1 MFPMMASRTTAQP
14 AATTDQPSG
23 LLARMVPPMPGSALW
38 GWLGPLLV
46 TAFGAFLRFNQLNV
60 PDKVIFDETYYVP
73 DALGILRY
81 GVEHNYV
88 SARNSLLVRG
98 NTHIFS
104 TGGEFVVHPP
114 VGKLFIAFG
123 EWTFGVNSFGWRF
136 AAALIGS
143 LAILLLARI
152 ARRMTRSTLLGCIAG
167 LLMALDGLE
176 FVMSRTAL
184 LDIFLMFWV
193 LAAFGCL
200 VVDRDVTRARLAAA
214 VDGAFGGTAR
224 GASPSA
230 DLAAAE
236 PGRPAGSRRPGNRW
250 PGIQWRHIPWWRV
263 GAGACIGLALA
274 SKWDAIWYVL
284 GLGALVIAWD
294 IGARRAAGLPN
305 DFAGTLRR
313 HRWMPVW
320 FGALPVAVYLIT
332 WSGWFFTSTGY
343 DRQWAGQNG
352 IHIPVISALASF
364 VQYQKQMLQ
373 FHLGL
378 TTHHPYQSQPWTW
391 LVMSRPVAFFWQC
404 PAGGTHGA
412 CASSKAQEVLAIGTP
427 LIWWASI
434 ATLLVCVAWWLTR
447 RDWRAGALLLAVA
460 VGWLPWFWFALHD
473 HRTEF
478 FFYALEFE
486 PYLILSITL
495 CLGLIIGPA
504 RASAMR
510 RTVGSAVVGAYL
522 LGVLL
527 NFAYL
532 YPVLT
537 AKIIPYTSWLSHM
550 WYHGWI

>member
-136 AAALIGS
+136 ASALIGS

-214 VDGAFGGTAR
+214 VDGAFGGAAR
-224 GASPSA
+224 GASPTA

-236 PGRPAGSRRPGNRW
+236 PGRRPD
-250 PGIQWRHIPWWRV
+250 PG
-263 GAGACIGLALA
+263 G
-274 SKWDAIWYVL
+274 
-284 GLGALVIAWD
+284 
-294 IGARRAAGLPN
+294 
-305 DFAGTLRR
+305 
-313 HRWMPVW
+313 PV
-320 FGALPVAVYLIT
+320 
-332 WSGWFFTSTGY
+332 TGG
-343 DRQWAGQNG
+343 R
-352 IHIPVISALASF
+352 
-364 VQYQKQMLQ
+364 
-373 FHLGL
+373 
-378 TTHHPYQSQPWTW
+378 
-391 LVMSRPVAFFWQC
+391 
-404 PAGGTHGA
+404 
-412 CASSKAQEVLAIGTP
+412 ASSGGASPGGG
-427 LIWWASI
+427 WAP
-434 ATLLVCVAWWLTR
+434 
-447 RDWRAGALLLAVA
+447 G
-460 VGWLPWFWFALHD
+460 
-473 HRTEF
+473 
-478 FFYALEFE
+478 
-486 PYLILSITL
+486 
-495 CLGLIIGPA
+495 
-504 RASAMR
+504 RASAWPWR
-510 RTVGSAVVGAYL
+510 RSGTRSGTCS
-522 LGVLL
+522 
-527 NFAYL
+527 
-532 YPVLT
+532 
-537 AKIIPYTSWLSHM
+537 
-550 WYHGWI
+550 GWAPW

>member
-1 MFPMMASRTTAQP
+1 MCPMMASRTTAQP

-98 NTHIFS
+98 NTHIFT

-214 VDGAFGGTAR
+214 VDGARAAR
-224 GASPSA
+224 GRATQT
-230 DLAAAE
+230 
-236 PGRPAGSRRPGNRW
+236 W
-250 PGIQWRHIPWWRV
+250 PPR
-263 GAGACIGLALA
+263 
-274 SKWDAIWYVL
+274 
-284 GLGALVIAWD
+284 
-294 IGARRAAGLPN
+294 
-305 DFAGTLRR
+305 
-313 HRWMPVW
+313 
-320 FGALPVAVYLIT
+320 
-332 WSGWFFTSTGY
+332 
-343 DRQWAGQNG
+343 AGQAG
-352 IHIPVISALASF
+352 RIP
-364 VQYQKQMLQ
+364 
-373 FHLGL
+373 
-378 TTHHPYQSQPWTW
+378 
-391 LVMSRPVAFFWQC
+391 
-404 PAGGTHGA
+404 
-412 CASSKAQEVLAIGTP
+412 E
-427 LIWWASI
+427 
-434 ATLLVCVAWWLTR
+434 
-447 RDWRAGALLLAVA
+447 
-460 VGWLPWFWFALHD
+460 
-473 HRTEF
+473 
-478 FFYALEFE
+478 
-486 PYLILSITL
+486 
-495 CLGLIIGPA
+495 A
-504 RASAMR
+504 R
-510 RTVGSAVVGAYL
+510 
-522 LGVLL
+522 
-527 NFAYL
+527 
-532 YPVLT
+532 
-537 AKIIPYTSWLSHM
+537 
-550 WYHGWI
+550 

>member
-1 MFPMMASRTTAQP
+1 MMASRTTAQP

-136 AAALIGS
+136 ASALIGS

-167 LLMALDGLE
+167 LLLALDGLE

-214 VDGAFGGTAR
+214 VDGAFGGAAR
-224 GASPSA
+224 GASPTA

-250 PGIQWRHIPWWRV
+250 PGIQWRRIPWWRV

-313 HRWMPVW
+313 HGWMPVW
-320 FGALPVAVYLIT
+320 FGALPVAVYLVT

-343 DRQWAGQNG
+343 DRQWAAQNG

-532 YPVLT
+532 YPILT